1 MNSEHPATPWVELE
15 LITLSASEKVI
26 GHGNTVQH
34 AHMYYPGSCSDKP
47 VHVSYLHLYRILI
60 PYIETVKYIET
71 AHLRSRGPIRI
82 TVLALRLVSRHRAA
96 GRGPRAHAHR
106 RA

>member
-47 VHVSYLHLYRILI
+47 V
-60 PYIETVKYIET
+60 P
-71 AHLRSRGPIRI
+71 
-82 TVLALRLVSRHRAA
+82 VLVNLLV
-96 GRGPRAHAHR
+96 
-106 RA
+106 

>member
-26 GHGNTVQH
+26 GHRNTVKQ

-47 VHVSYLHLYRILI
+47 V
-60 PYIETVKYIET
+60 
-71 AHLRSRGPIRI
+71 
-82 TVLALRLVSRHRAA
+82 RAV
-96 GRGPRAHAHR
+96 
-106 RA
+106 